1 MRTFD
6 TIWWYVQILPT
17 ANNSKAQHSLPTKG
31 LSHSWAGYCYCCWG
45 VRTLAIRRQNFVA
58 RSILSS
64 AWGHNTLALAILCFV
79 KAWPCLHHRGAIL
92 RDPHKEPRL
101 EDLGRGIT
109 SHLNAL
115 ADKLPPSAATF
126 PFRTLV
132 LCRICI
138 PDGSSLL
145 ASILSPTEWPC

>member
-1 MRTFD
+1 MHHPIKIRAVEHTTELINRQRNIKAD
-6 TIWWYVQILPT
+6 EVRIL
-17 ANNSKAQHSLPTKG
+17 A
-31 LSHSWAGYCYCCWG
+31 
-45 VRTLAIRRQNFVA
+45 
-58 RSILSS
+58 ILSS

-145 ASILSPTEWPC
+145 ASILSPTE